1 MYDKYNSLTP
11 FAVGSTKLPKHKGLL
26 INNTGSAA
34 GITCQAMLSSGITG
48 NVFMTMA
55 ASQFNIVPI
64 EVYSVTALGVGLTGW
79 LLN

>member
-1 MYDKYNSLTP
+1 MYDKYNSLNP

-26 INNTGSAA
+26 INNPSTAA
-34 GITCQAMLSSGITG
+34 GITCQAMLTSGVTG
-48 NVFMTMA
+48 NIFITMA

-64 EVYSVTALGVGLTGW
+64 EVYSVTSLGGMTGW